1 MEGMFELLAQYYSSN
16 LGREVMK
23 GFKVRA
29 KKCLH
34 NWGIAPLGYDV
45 DPDSKKL
52 IINENEA
59 IIVRKIFDMVPA
71 IINEETYDKA
81 AEIMAK
87 HKLSPGANTAKTTYL
102 LSGMIRC
109 GHCGAIMTGNR
120 RMNGK
125 GYTYCSYRCQHKQST
140 ECANKE
146 IRHDRIE
153 EYVLQVL
160 EQNIFNEDYIPDII
174 AEIKEQAVQHNTSV
188 IKELADLTI
197 KLERIKTRRKNILN
211 AIADG
216 IAEDDCKEIL
226 SQLKADEYSCNKRQ
240 KSLSTTETDIDIST
254 AELTERIS
262 DLSIYIYERNI
273 PECKKFIGQYVKSV
287 VIYDTKVEVTVTIP
301 SELLCG
307 CEYSLTRSVG
317 RKFLPMPR

>member
-1 MEGMFELLAQYYSSN
+1 
-16 LGREVMK
+16 
-23 GFKVRA
+23 
-29 KKCLH
+29 
-34 NWGIAPLGYDV
+34 
-45 DPDSKKL
+45 
-52 IINENEA
+52 
-59 IIVRKIFDMVPA
+59 
-71 IINEETYDKA
+71 
-81 AEIMAK
+81 
-87 HKLSPGANTAKTTYL
+87 
-102 LSGMIRC
+102 
-109 GHCGAIMTGNR
+109 
-120 RMNGK
+120 MNGK

-188 IKELADLTI
+188 IKELADLAM

-216 IAEDDCKEIL
+216 IAKDDCKEIL
-226 SQLKADEYSCNKRQ
+226 SQLKADEYSCIKRQ
-240 KSLSTTETDIDIST
+240 KALSTTETDIDIST

-262 DLSIYIYERNI
+262 ELSIYIYERNI
-273 PECKKFIGQYVKSV
+273 AECKKFIGQYVKSV
-287 VIYDTKVEVTVTIP
+287 VVYDTKVEVTVTIP

-307 CEYSLTRSVG
+307 CEYSLTRSMG